1 MLLLFNPQNFA
12 PPLSLKLIGNARAKL
27 VNLFETAKNFGLNVS
42 GINGT
47 TATSTTTT
55 SPSAAGMVGL

>member
-27 VNLFETAKNFGLNVS
+27 ANLFETAKDFGLNVS
-42 GINGT
+42 GIDGA

>member
-1 MLLLFNPQNFA
+1 MLITHKNVA

-27 VNLFETAKNFGLNVS
+27 VNLFETAKDFGLNVS
-42 GINGT
+42 GIDGT